1 MSTLPSSAHRDACTV
16 APRRPRKRSLLSPT
30 VLRLRVAVR
39 HDSLDSALARGADPA
54 SRPQLAMRAAQ
65 LERPR
70 HRSTLARTLR
80 RVVDEA
86 TGPRPAARPT
96 AVVVIARNQ
105 ILAHANDVL
114 ELAVRLDCP
123 HPAHPTG
130 IAIAQRLVTDAV
142 ESPLYV
148 EEKRSALNLVCRQAV
163 MQMGDPYA

>member
-1 MSTLPSSAHRDACTV
+1 VSTLSSRAYRDVRTF
-16 APRRPRKRSLLSPT
+16 APRRPRKRSVLSLT
-30 VLRLRVAVR
+30 VLRLRVALH

-54 SRPQLAMRAAQ
+54 SRPQLAMRAGQ

-70 HRSTLARTLR
+70 HRRTLARTLR

-96 AVVVIARNQ
+96 AVVIARNQ
-105 ILAHANDVL
+105 ILAHADDVL
-114 ELAVRLDCP
+114 ELAVRLHCP

-130 IAIAQRLVTDAV
+130 IAIAQRRVTDAV

-148 EEKRSALNLVCRQAV
+148 EQERSALTHVCRQAV
-163 MQMGDPYA
+163 TQMGDPYA

>member
-1 MSTLPSSAHRDACTV
+1 MSTLPSPAYRDAGTL
-16 APRRPRKRSLLSPT
+16 APRRPRKRSVLSLT
-30 VLRLRVAVR
+30 ILRLRVAAR

-65 LERPR
+65 LEHPR
-70 HRSTLARTLR
+70 HRRTLARTLR

-86 TGPRPAARPT
+86 TGPRAVARPI
-96 AVVVIARNQ
+96 AVMIARDQ

-142 ESPLYV
+142 ESPLYL
-148 EEKRSALNLVCRQAV
+148 EEERSVLNHVCLQAV

>member
-1 MSTLPSSAHRDACTV
+1 MSTHPIRTYRDARTF
-16 APRRPRKRSLLSPT
+16 APRRPLKRRAVSAT
-30 VLRLRVAVR
+30 ILRLRVAAR
-39 HDSLDSALARGADPA
+39 HDLLDSALARGEDPA
-54 SRPQLAMRAAQ
+54 SRPALAVRATQ

-70 HRSTLARTLR
+70 HRRALARTLR

-86 TGPRPAARPT
+86 TGPRPVARPI
-96 AVVVIARNQ
+96 AVVIARNQ

-130 IAIAQRLVTDAV
+130 IAIAQRLVTDAD

-148 EEKRSALNLVCRQAV
+148 EEERSALTHVCRQAV

>member
-1 MSTLPSSAHRDACTV
+1 VSSLASPAYRDARTL
-16 APRRPRKRSLLSPT
+16 APRRPRKRSVLSAT

-86 TGPRPAARPT
+86 TEPRPAARAT
-96 AVVVIARNQ
+96 AVVIARKQ

-114 ELAVRLDCP
+114 NLAVRLDCP

-148 EEKRSALNLVCRQAV
+148 EEERSALNHRCRQAV

>member
-1 MSTLPSSAHRDACTV
+1 VSALPSPAYRDARTL
-16 APRRPRKRSLLSPT
+16 APRRPRKRSVLSAT

-70 HRSTLARTLR
+70 HRRTLARTLR
-80 RVVDEA
+80 RVVDES

-96 AVVVIARNQ
+96 AVVIARKQ

-148 EEKRSALNLVCRQAV
+148 EEERSALNHVCRQAV

>member
-1 MSTLPSSAHRDACTV
+1 VSTLSSTADRHARTL
-16 APRRPRKRSLLSPT
+16 APRRPGKPSALFA

-39 HDSLDSALARGADPA
+39 RDSLDSALARGADPA

-70 HRSTLARTLR
+70 HRRTLARTLR

-86 TGPRPAARPT
+86 TGPRPAARAT
-96 AVVVIARNQ
+96 ADVIARKQ

-123 HPAHPTG
+123 HPAHPMG
-130 IAIAQRLVTDAV
+130 IAIARQLVTRAD
-142 ESPLYV
+142 ESPLYL
-148 EEKRSALNLVCRQAV
+148 EAERSALTDACRQAV
-163 MQMGDPYA
+163 IQMGDPYA

>member
-1 MSTLPSSAHRDACTV
+1 VSSLASPAYRDARTL
-16 APRRPRKRSLLSPT
+16 APRRPRKRGVLSAT

-39 HDSLDSALARGADPA
+39 HDALDSALARGADPDG
-54 SRPQLAMRAAQ
+54 RPQLAMRAAQ

-70 HRSTLARTLR
+70 HRRTLARTLR
-80 RVVDEA
+80 RAVDDA
-86 TGPRPAARPT
+86 TGPRPAARTT
-96 AVVVIARNQ
+96 AVVIARKQ

-130 IAIAQRLVTDAV
+130 LAIARQLVTDAV

-148 EEKRSALNLVCRQAV
+148 EHERSALTAVCRQAV